1 MNDVI
6 AELVEAGA
14 ALRGNAVQL
23 RSMWRDELGECFENE
38 VLRSLDASLR
48 SLIDELDAFSASSA
62 PVAKGTQRNAAVSS
76 HMR

>member
-6 AELVEAGA
+6 AELVEASA

-23 RSMWRDELGECFENE
+23 RSMWRDELGERFEAE

-48 SLIDELDAFSASSA
+48 SLIDELDVFARASQGVA
-62 PVAKGTQRNAAVSS
+62 PSTSRESV
-76 HMR
+76 